1 MTTGSVNQ
9 YLHHLDK
16 ILLIFFFKKTSK
28 MWPEWLECQNQFEC
42 KFFITF
48 GLLHVSYHCAI
59 AQFHAT
65 GKICKKVQE
74 IVYWCGH

>member
-1 MTTGSVNQ
+1 MTSGSVNQ

-59 AQFHAT
+59 A
-65 GKICKKVQE
+65 VS
-74 IVYWCGH
+74 